1 MIFQLKFLLLLINFF
16 TTISA
21 NHGVNDEHFD
31 EQLIIRSLNDGQISA
46 HFEFK
51 TFITA
56 NLSHPFGGMNRFFFL
71 SIFSNFRFFLSMVL
85 VNAGKHNDIF
95 PLSLLRLFHQ
105 LEIQELHF
113 SLTKGYWKYDRW
125 GLPARDTSPNAHL
138 WAWFSAYLNS
148 KNNWNKLT
156 SLLSGQFCASI
167 NLINPTVT
175 IRPKISYRPFLKLK
189 PIEDENID
197 HDYGYMASLPQEA
210 ICTEN
215 LTPFTKMLPCQ
226 RNKGLATLLHATN
239 IFDTEFFSQSIDFHF
254 SCLDINHCSST
265 NGIELRQNIL
275 IVFNAPLVLDGK
287 YSWTLNSLF
296 GSSLDSHCPLAS
308 TSLIYVD
315 ITPLNHNPSS
325 NGQLLIEPSRFISID
340 SDKYGSIVIEQ
351 SPIMIKEKQQRLY
364 AEYDLKSIIKS
375 ESAESISKTG
385 LNIGIQYPNSYDGK
399 LNYPIDYQNLQVRRF
414 SRGVGVQTGGI
425 TVLLTNRFQFSIDAI
440 YTDTIPWYLRMYLH
454 TMNIESRSLDGSKLM
469 KEIQPKKLHY
479 EPAQDRIRPHQLEV
493 QLNLP
498 PNSLTEIR
506 FEFDHQFL
514 RWTEFP
520 PDPNHGLYINPA
532 TVTFLFAD
540 SNNHQLSD
548 PGRTYERFLPQIFHS
563 YFNNSNSFAAASA
576 TMALL
581 RQNHPI
587 RLYTEPL
594 IIMMPTP
601 DFSMPYNVICL
612 VSTALSIAFGPIY
625 NLTTRK
631 VMNTQMKHGKAQK
644 TKKRFFFF

>member
-1 MIFQLKFLLLLINFF
+1 MIISHLINLLLLI
-16 TTISA
+16 TAISA
-21 NHGVNDEHFD
+21 NHGIDDEHFD

-51 TFITA
+51 TFINA
-56 NLSHPFGGMNRFFFL
+56 NLSYPFG
-71 SIFSNFRFFLSMVL
+71 VD
-85 VNAGKHNDIF
+85 AGKHNDIF

-138 WAWFSAYLNS
+138 WAWFSTYLNS

-189 PIEDENID
+189 PIEDKNIE
-197 HDYGYMASLPQEA
+197 HDYGYMASLPQEP

-226 RNKGLATLLHATN
+226 RNKGLASLLHATN
-239 IFDTEFFSQSIDFHF
+239 IFDTQFYSQSVDFEF
-254 SCLDINHCSST
+254 SCTDINRCSST
-265 NGIELRQNIL
+265 TGIELKQNIL
-275 IVFNAPLVLDGK
+275 IVFTGPLVLDGK

-308 TSLIYVD
+308 SSRIYVD
-315 ITPLNHNPSS
+315 ITPLNRNPSS
-325 NGQLLIEPSRFISID
+325 NGQLLIEPSRFISIN
-340 SDKYGSIVIEQ
+340 SDQYGSIVLGQ
-351 SPIMIKEKQQRLY
+351 SPVMINEQQQRLFV
-364 AEYDLKSIIKS
+364 EYDLKSILKSS
-375 ESAESISKTG
+375 ESKPKNG
-385 LNIGIQYPNSYDGK
+385 LNIGIQYPASYNGK
-399 LNYPIDYQNLQVRRF
+399 LNYPIDYQHVQVRRF

-425 TVLLTNRFQFSIDAI
+425 TVLLTNRFPFGIDAI
-440 YTDTIPWYLRMYLH
+440 YADTIPWYLRMYLH
-454 TMNIESRSLDGSKLM
+454 TLRIESRPLESSTSMKSTIS
-469 KEIQPKKLHY
+469 KEIQPTKLHY

-493 QLNLP
+493 KLHLP
-498 PNSLTEIR
+498 PNSLIEIR

-532 TVTFLFAD
+532 TVTFLFD
-540 SNNHQLSD
+540 DNHQSSD
-548 PGRTYERFLPQIFHS
+548 PGYTYERFLPRIFES
-563 YFNNSNSFAAASA
+563 YFKNNSFSTSTIAN
-576 TMALL
+576 LQKNYPL
-581 RQNHPI
+581 

-631 VMNTQMKHGKAQK
+631 VMI
-644 TKKRFFFF
+644 TKSQAAAKKNPKRFFFF